1 MQYTGKNKTLLK
13 FEAQSDADARETNL
27 TNTQKEQLL
36 TIINKYKNIAG
47 NYSSTMIQGVGHAY
61 CDSGILSDGWAVADV
76 EILSEYLRDTVAST
90 VNRKNKYGVE
100 DETSVLYET
109 DIVNCVGD
117 SIIEMHTDGKR
128 KARWDTLYI
137 DEVNAMLGKQQQF
150 DDLEDALGYA
160 WFLEAHILESEAQII

>member
-61 CDSGILSDGWAVADV
+61 CDSGILSDGWAVEDV
-76 EILSEYLRDTVAST
+76 EILSEYLRSKVKST
-90 VNRKNKYGVE
+90 V
-100 DETSVLYET
+100 
-109 DIVNCVGD
+109 
-117 SIIEMHTDGKR
+117 GK
-128 KARWDTLYI
+128 KTNMA
-137 DEVNAMLGKQQQF
+137 
-150 DDLEDALGYA
+150 
-160 WFLEAHILESEAQII
+160 

>member
-1 MQYTGKNKTLLK
+1 MKNKTLIN
-13 FEAQSDADARETNL
+13 FEAQSDADETNL

-61 CDSGILSDGWAVADV
+61 CDSGILSDGWAVEDV

-90 VNRKNKYGVE
+90 INRKNKYGIV
-100 DETSVLYET
+100 DETSVFYET

-128 KARWDTLYI
+128 KARWDTMYI
-137 DEVNAMLGKQQQF
+137 DEVDAMLGKQQHI
-150 DDLEDALGYA
+150 DDLENALGYA
-160 WFLEAHILESEAQII
+160 WGLEEYIVENLK

>member
-1 MQYTGKNKTLLK
+1 MQYTGKNKTLIN
-13 FEAQSDADARETNL
+13 FEAQSDADETNL

-61 CDSGILSDGWAVADV
+61 CDSGILSDGWAVEDV

-90 VNRKNKYGVE
+90 INRKNKYGIV
-100 DETSVLYET
+100 DETSVFYET

-128 KARWDTLYI
+128 KARWDTMYI
-137 DEVNAMLGKQQQF
+137 DEVDAMLGKQQHI
-150 DDLEDALGYA
+150 DDLENALGYA
-160 WFLEAHILESEAQII
+160 WGLEEYILEKNLK

>member
-1 MQYTGKNKTLLK
+1 MQYTGKNKTLIN
-13 FEAQSDADARETNL
+13 FEAQSDADETNL

-61 CDSGILSDGWAVADV
+61 CDSGILSDGWAVEDV

-90 VNRKNKYGVE
+90 INRKNKYGIV
-100 DETSVLYET
+100 DETSVFYET

-128 KARWDTLYI
+128 KARWDTMYI
-137 DEVNAMLGKQQQF
+137 DEVDAMLGKQQHI
-150 DDLEDALGYA
+150 DDLENALGYA
-160 WFLEAHILESEAQII
+160 WGLEEYIVENLK